1 MLVNMHASPRLF
13 NWLNILFLYC
23 NVLMHHNTF
32 TAADFGDNRFFGSNT
47 KFAQG
52 DKRYRHDRRV
62 GK

>member
-1 MLVNMHASPRLF
+1 
-13 NWLNILFLYC
+13 
-23 NVLMHHNTF
+23 MHHNTF